1 MSLVLLIGV
10 GLGVGLLLGLTG
22 VGSGSVLTPLLI
34 LAVGFSPAKAV
45 GTSLAFAF
53 ATKIVASASFYR
65 RGLVDFPILRKLLPG
80 AGAGLLTV
88 FSLLKG
94 LGYQSPLKTNLFL
107 QRSIGVAL
115 LAVFV
120 LMLVQLFPGAAGEAF
135 TERRLRFTQKHELPL
150 TLAVGYIVGVSV
162 SLTSIGGGAALVP
175 MLYLLYRLDP
185 GRLVGTSILFSTLL
199 SAAAGLLHASG
210 GHIDL
215 LAVAALLLGSL
226 PAIWLASHLHA
237 RLPRLASESIIAAV
251 MLLLGLRL
259 AFL

>member
-1 MSLVLLIGV
+1 VTLVLLIGV

-34 LAVGFSPAKAV
+34 LAAGFSPAKAV

-80 AGAGLLTV
+80 AGAGLLTG
-88 FSLLKG
+88 FFLLEG
-94 LGYQSPLKTNLFL
+94 LGLRSPQTVNVFL
-107 QRSIGVAL
+107 QRAIGVAL
-115 LAVFV
+115 LAVFA
-120 LMLVQLFPGAAGEAF
+120 LMAVQFFPGTAGQAF
-135 TERRLRFTQKHELPL
+135 SERRLRFTQKHELSL
-150 TLAVGYIVGVSV
+150 TLAVGFVVSLGVT
-162 SLTSIGGGAALVP
+162 LTSIGAGAALVP

-185 GRLVGTSILFSTLL
+185 GRLVGTSILFGTLL

-210 GHIDL
+210 GNVDL
-215 LAVAALLLGSL
+215 LAVAMLLLGSL
-226 PAIWLASHLHA
+226 PAIWLASHLHG
-237 RLPRLASESIIAAV
+237 RLPRLASEGIIAAA
-251 MLLLGLRL
+251 MLILGVRL